1 MDITIKEKFVL
12 LCYHPR
18 KGHNLIPAYIGYGIA
33 GAMIF
38 ELAAMKK
45 IKITDKRINLLDN
58 KKPGDELL
66 DGLIDMMSGVSRP
79 YKVKTVIGK
88 LRWKTGKLK
97 RSILSELV
105 RKRYLREERKRFL
118 IFRYKRYPVANYSF
132 RKNLLEN
139 IRRLVLRNIDSE
151 EDIPLLAGL
160 SGACRL
166 SPRFFKGKEEKKLAG
181 KRIKEIVREN
191 QVDKVI
197 EETIRAVEAAV
208 AVSVATT
215 AAAGSST

>member
-58 KKPGDELL
+58 KKTG
-66 DGLIDMMSGVSRP
+66 GVSRP

>member
-1 MDITIKEKFVL
+1 M

-58 KKPGDELL
+58 KKTGDELL

-208 AVSVATT
+208 AVSVTTT

>member
-58 KKPGDELL
+58 KKTGDELL